1 MCALRDAYIGDGR
14 SSLQKRCL
22 AAATQPPA
30 LFVGYR
36 IDCALQFGLPRAGVS
51 TPPPLVSPLGF
62 SPSSGGGIE
71 LPRHS
76 SGDGLRVEPARIFIT
91 FAAAGSRR
99 TVAAPTYAAS
109 CARGPPPRA
118 CAARGAPAPSRRPR
132 SLRSRPAGVVG
143 ATGERCSLRSRL
155 FFRLPRWGAAAAAG
169 CAERAPASASSGVRP
184 KPRPPADASAA
195 SAPVG
200 VLACATRPASPLWS
214 RPRRRRR
221 PPSRTR
227 RSNKNVLGLPKKPLT
242 LRDSRSRPPRNPFF
256 LGTLPAT
263 FSFEIEITLAAVG
276 GAAPVNPR
284 PRSARGGTVFFM
296 VFVGLRL

>member
-1 MCALRDAYIGDGR
+1 MCALRVAYIGDGR
-14 SSLQKRCL
+14 SPLQKRCL

-30 LFVGYR
+30 LFIGYR

-91 FAAAGSRR
+91 FAAVCIAPYRR
-99 TVAAPTYAAS
+99 GADLRGVLRA
-109 CARGPPPRA
+109 GPPPRA

-132 SLRSRPAGVVG
+132 SLRSRPARVGG

-169 CAERAPASASSGVRP
+169 CAERAPASALSGVRP
-184 KPRPPADASAA
+184 KPRPPANASAA

-214 RPRRRRR
+214 RPRRSRR
-221 PPSRTR
+221 PS
-227 RSNKNVLGLPKKPLT
+227 SLSHCSLSNVLGLPNQSALRCGCPRATIMIWEPSLRHLT
-242 LRDSRSRPPRNPFF
+242 SR
-256 LGTLPAT
+256 
-263 FSFEIEITLAAVG
+263 
-276 GAAPVNPR
+276 
-284 PRSARGGTVFFM
+284 
-296 VFVGLRL
+296 